1 MGESDIN
8 ARSSIIIFFI
18 LAVGFSLTYAGIF
31 RDNTAIGIVAYA
43 KKSESSGGSSDSGE
57 GSSSDSSGS
66 SSAVSSSTG
75 SDNNPPKGEPSLKPE
90 NPQSSPPAPPK
101 EEATPTPTPTPCS
114 QAALAMPCPP
124 PPPPPPPPGPDESCL
139 FHPEQDKCKPDPN
152 GNCPNGFFLNDDEH
166 CVPDKLCPK
175 GFEHHFEDETG
186 ACYPINKP
194 TCSSGFHIQMELV
207 QGIL

>member
-101 EEATPTPTPTPCS
+101 EEASPTPTEEATPTPTPTPCS

-124 PPPPPPPPGPDESCL
+124 PPPPPPDQTGVVYSIQSKINANL
-139 FHPEQDKCKPDPN
+139 TRTVIVQTAFSLMMTNTVFRISYVLKV
-152 GNCPNGFFLNDDEH
+152 LNTILKM
-166 CVPDKLCPK
+166 KLA
-175 GFEHHFEDETG
+175 H
-186 ACYPINKP
+186 A
-194 TCSSGFHIQMELV
+194 IQ
-207 QGIL
+207 

>member
-57 GSSSDSSGS
+57 GSSSAG
-66 SSAVSSSTG
+66 SSSTG

-114 QAALAMPCPP
+114 QAALAMPVLLLHLHHL
-124 PPPPPPPPGPDESCL
+124 DQTRVVYSIQSKINANL
-139 FHPEQDKCKPDPN
+139 TRTVIVQTAFSLMMTSTVFRISYVLKV
-152 GNCPNGFFLNDDEH
+152 LNTILKM
-166 CVPDKLCPK
+166 KLA
-175 GFEHHFEDETG
+175 H
-186 ACYPINKP
+186 A
-194 TCSSGFHIQMELV
+194 IQ
-207 QGIL
+207 